1 MILSELIQ
9 RSPIRI
15 FEQSIHGG
23 LKAGEIGV
31 ISSPNGVGKTSVLVQ
46 LAMDK
51 LLQGKK
57 VIHVSFTQHN
67 QYVPLWY
74 DDIFSEFT
82 SKKNLENAAEIKNDL
97 VKNRVLMN
105 FNQDG
110 VTKDQILKS
119 LRAMI
124 IEGGFK
130 ADSIIIDGFDFARH
144 ADSASAA
151 ANTSVTS
158 VLTKEKET
166 DLFANFKAVKNFATE
181 MGLSIW
187 YSCSVNDDAQYDKEN
202 IPAALNS
209 FINNIDIVIVLQ
221 PKTDHV
227 ELSIS
232 KDRDSVISK
241 SMAMNL
247 DPKTLLI
254 LEA

>member
-1 MILSELIQ
+1 MILNELLQ

-23 LKAGEIGV
+23 LRAGEIGV
-31 ISSPNGVGKTSVLVQ
+31 IASPNGVGKTSVLVQ

-67 QYVPLWY
+67 QYVPVWY
-74 DDIFSEFT
+74 EDIFAEFT
-82 SKKNLENAAEIKNDL
+82 SKKNLENAAEVKNDL

-110 VTKDQILKS
+110 VTQDQILKS

-124 IEGGFK
+124 VDGGFK
-130 ADSIIIDGFDFARH
+130 ADSIIIDGLDFAR
-144 ADSASAA
+144 ADQSRLENVKKFAA
-151 ANTSVTS
+151 E
-158 VLTKEKET
+158 L
-166 DLFANFKAVKNFATE
+166 
-181 MGLSIW
+181 GLSVW
-187 YSCSVNDDAQYDKEN
+187 YSCSVKDGAQNSKEN
-202 IPAALNS
+202 IPVMLNN
-209 FINNIDIVIVLQ
+209 FINNIDVLIALH
-221 PKTDHV
+221 PKSDHV

-232 KDRDSVISK
+232 KDRDSNISK
-241 SMAMNL
+241 TTAMKL

-254 LEA
+254 LES

>member
-1 MILSELIQ
+1 MLLNELLQ

-23 LKAGEIGV
+23 LKDGEIGV
-31 ISSPNGVGKTSVLVQ
+31 IASPNGIGKTSVLVQ

-51 LLQGKK
+51 LLHGKK
-57 VIHVSFTQHN
+57 VIHVSFTHAAQHT

-74 DDIFSEFT
+74 EDIFSEFT
-82 SKKNLENAAEIKNDL
+82 SRKNLENALEIKNDL

-110 VTKDQILKS
+110 VTMAQILKS

-124 IEGGFK
+124 IDGGFK
-130 ADSIIIDGFDFARH
+130 ADSIIVDGMDFFRVDKEGIASVKSFAADLGVSVWCSYSVKDNSYLNSKKIIPIELDDFA
-144 ADSASAA
+144 D
-151 ANTSVTS
+151 
-158 VLTKEKET
+158 
-166 DLFANFKAVKNFATE
+166 
-181 MGLSIW
+181 I
-187 YSCSVNDDAQYDKEN
+187 
-202 IPAALNS
+202 
-209 FINNIDIVIVLQ
+209 IDIIIVLR
-221 PKTDHV
+221 PKPDYV
-227 ELSIS
+227 ELSVS

-241 SMAMNL
+241 LMAMKL